1 MYKFWLISVILIVL
15 SACSSSDKK
24 KNLEVNEIIQRAIDS
39 SGTNKFEKAIV
50 QFQFREKTYRSIPT
64 CKGLQLQREF
74 KTDST
79 LIKDVLLQ
87 GKFTRTKDETFV
99 SVQDSLAHL
108 YAESINSVHYFVQLP
123 FRLNDEA
130 VQKNLVGTETDEN
143 KEYYKIKVSFQE
155 EGGGEDFEDVYYYW
169 IDSETFQ
176 IAYLAYSF
184 KVNGGGVRF
193 RRAINQQKVNGI
205 QFFDYE
211 NYKPDFENA
220 EVENSLADFLAG
232 KYVLLSKIENTD
244 ILVNDVELHCD

>member
-1 MYKFWLISVILIVL
+1 MYKFWLISVIGLVL

-24 KNLEVNEIIQRAIDS
+24 ENLEVSNIIQRAIDS
-39 SGTNKFEKAIV
+39 SGTSKFEKAIV

-64 CKGLQLQREF
+64 CEGLKLQREF
-74 KTDST
+74 KTDSAI
-79 LIKDVLLQ
+79 IKDELHQ

-99 SVQDSLAHL
+99 SVQDSLANL

-130 VQKNLVGTETDEN
+130 VQKSLIGMETDEN

-169 IDSETFQ
+169 IDSKTFQ
-176 IAYLAYSF
+176 IVYLAYSF
-184 KVNGGGVRF
+184 KVNGGGIRF
-193 RRAINQQKVNGI
+193 RKAIDQQKVNGI
-205 QFFDYE
+205 QFLGYE

-220 EVENSLADFLAG
+220 KVENALADFLAG
-232 KYVLLSKIENTD
+232 KYVLLSTIENTD
-244 ILVNDVELHCD
+244 VLVNDVKLNCN